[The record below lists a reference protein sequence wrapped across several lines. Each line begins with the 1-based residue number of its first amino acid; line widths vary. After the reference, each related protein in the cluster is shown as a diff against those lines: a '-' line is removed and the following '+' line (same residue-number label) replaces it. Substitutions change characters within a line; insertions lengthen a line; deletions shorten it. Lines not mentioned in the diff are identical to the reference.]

1 MIDHIYL
8 FNTEDELRGLFNLA
22 GLEILE
28 EKIVI
33 SEHITRKTA
42 EKFKMPIMYAAFVK
56 KK

>member
-8 FNTEDELRGLFNLA
+8 FNNEDEIRGLFNLA

-33 SEHITRKTA
+33 SEHIARKMA
-42 EKFKMPIMYAAFVK
+42 EKFKVPIMYAAFVK
-56 KK
+56 RK